1 MNPGNLRYVAAAGL
15 ALLVTFGL
23 FWTMQALVTVGYEL
37 LEGGKPLSVDFVRLK
52 RDTTPEEK
60 KREPPKREK
69 PKQAPPPP
77 QIRSSRSSLDPGEGV
92 GQITAAINPNAN
104 VGESLDATGGS
115 DRGVVPMVRPDPEYP
130 PQLEARGITGWVTL
144 EFTVTKIGTVKDPR
158 VVAANPQRVFDR
170 AAVNGVRRWRY
181 NPRIVNGEAV
191 DTPGVQITVEFRP

>member
-1 MNPGNLRYVAAAGL
+1 MSRYAASGAM

-23 FWTMQALVTVGYEL
+23 FWTMQALVTVAFEL
-37 LEGGKPLSVDFVRLK
+37 SEGGKPLSVEFVRLR
-52 RDTTPEEK
+52 RDTA
-60 KREPPKREK
+60 PKVKAREK
-69 PKQAPPPP
+69 PKLEKPKVAPPPP
-77 QIRSSRSSLDPGEGV
+77 TVRQSSTKLDAGAGV
-92 GQITAAINPNAN
+92 AAITAGIDPSAE
-104 VGESLDATGGS
+104 VGSDIGQSGGS

-130 PQLEARGITGWVTL
+130 PQLEARGVTGWVTL

-158 VVAANPQRVFDR
+158 VVAARPPRVFDR